1 MKITM
6 KHVVGMGKI
15 VVALMLIQHIVM
27 IVHALIPN
35 QILIQLQRHQQ
46 KFVALHNGKETISV
60 MIKIIMKDVVGM
72 VKIVVVTMLI
82 WLIVLFVNVV
92 IQLMERQQQGNIPPL
107 LFVILCSYDQII
119 LWLSQDSQGGR

>member
-1 MKITM
+1 MKILIYFIFRDHVIRYLLLPIPPQQNQVLVDLQPGTTMAIAMMKTTM
-6 KHVVGMGKI
+6 KNVDGTGKT

-82 WLIVLFVNVV
+82 
-92 IQLMERQQQGNIPPL
+92 
-107 LFVILCSYDQII
+107 
-119 LWLSQDSQGGR
+119 

>member
-1 MKITM
+1 MMKTIM
-6 KHVVGMGKI
+6 KDVVGMGKI

-72 VKIVVVTMLI
+72 VKIAVVTMLI
-82 WLIVLFVNVV
+82 
-92 IQLMERQQQGNIPPL
+92 
-107 LFVILCSYDQII
+107 
-119 LWLSQDSQGGR
+119 

>member
-1 MKITM
+1 MVTVMMKTIM
-6 KHVVGMGKI
+6 KDVVGMGKI

-82 WLIVLFVNVV
+82 
-92 IQLMERQQQGNIPPL
+92 
-107 LFVILCSYDQII
+107 
-119 LWLSQDSQGGR
+119 

>member
-1 MKITM
+1 MMKTIM
-6 KHVVGMGKI
+6 KDVVGMGKI

-35 QILIQLQRHQQ
+35 QILIQLQCHQQ

-82 WLIVLFVNVV
+82 
-92 IQLMERQQQGNIPPL
+92 
-107 LFVILCSYDQII
+107 
-119 LWLSQDSQGGR
+119 

>member
-1 MKITM
+1 MMKTIM
-6 KHVVGMGKI
+6 KNVDGTGKT
-15 VVALMLIQHIVM
+15 VVALMLIQHIVL

-35 QILIQLQRHQQ
+35 QILIQLQHHQQ

-82 WLIVLFVNVV
+82 
-92 IQLMERQQQGNIPPL
+92 
-107 LFVILCSYDQII
+107 
-119 LWLSQDSQGGR
+119 

>member
-1 MKITM
+1 MMKTIM
-6 KHVVGMGKI
+6 KDVVGMGKI
-15 VVALMLIQHIVM
+15 VVALMLIQHIVL

-82 WLIVLFVNVV
+82 
-92 IQLMERQQQGNIPPL
+92 
-107 LFVILCSYDQII
+107 
-119 LWLSQDSQGGR
+119 

>member
-1 MKITM
+1 MMKTIM
-6 KHVVGMGKI
+6 KDVVGMGKI

-82 WLIVLFVNVV
+82 
-92 IQLMERQQQGNIPPL
+92 
-107 LFVILCSYDQII
+107 
-119 LWLSQDSQGGR
+119 

>member
-1 MKITM
+1 MMKTIM
-6 KHVVGMGKI
+6 KNVDGTGKT
-15 VVALMLIQHIVM
+15 VVALMLIQHIVL

-82 WLIVLFVNVV
+82 
-92 IQLMERQQQGNIPPL
+92 
-107 LFVILCSYDQII
+107 
-119 LWLSQDSQGGR
+119 

>member
-1 MKITM
+1 MMKTIM
-6 KHVVGMGKI
+6 KDVVGMGKI
-15 VVALMLIQHIVM
+15 VVALMLIQHIVL

-35 QILIQLQRHQQ
+35 QILIQLQHHQQ

-82 WLIVLFVNVV
+82 
-92 IQLMERQQQGNIPPL
+92 
-107 LFVILCSYDQII
+107 
-119 LWLSQDSQGGR
+119 

>member
-1 MKITM
+1 MKTIM
-6 KHVVGMGKI
+6 KDVVGMGKI
-15 VVALMLIQHIVM
+15 VVALMLIQHIVL

-35 QILIQLQRHQQ
+35 QILIQLQHHQQ

-82 WLIVLFVNVV
+82 
-92 IQLMERQQQGNIPPL
+92 
-107 LFVILCSYDQII
+107 
-119 LWLSQDSQGGR
+119 

>member
-1 MKITM
+1 MMKTIM
-6 KHVVGMGKI
+6 KDVVGMGKI

-35 QILIQLQRHQQ
+35 QILIQLQRQQQ

-72 VKIVVVTMLI
+72 VKIAVVTMLI
-82 WLIVLFVNVV
+82 
-92 IQLMERQQQGNIPPL
+92 
-107 LFVILCSYDQII
+107 
-119 LWLSQDSQGGR
+119 